1 VETRIQTRWPDFDA
15 LGHLNHAVYHVYL
28 DEARD
33 EALRATVGDVNA
45 WPNVVVH
52 ASIDYRREVALG
64 VREIIV
70 RTRVAEV
77 GRSSVRFEQTIVTPD
92 GELAAEA
99 EAVLVA
105 WDRETRRS
113 REITAAERAALTP
126 NAEFTSPP

>member
-15 LGHLNHAVYHVYL
+15 LGHLNHAIYHVYL

-33 EALRATVGDVNA
+33 EALRNTVGDINA

-52 ASIDYRREVALG
+52 ASIDYRREIALG

-70 RTRVAEV
+70 HTQIAEV
-77 GRSSVRFEQTIVTPD
+77 GRSSVRFKQTTVTPD

-105 WDRETRRS
+105 WDPAARRS
-113 REITAAERAALTP
+113 REITQEERQRLTP
-126 NAEFTSPP
+126 

>member
-33 EALRATVGDVNA
+33 AALRATVGDFDA
-45 WPNVVVH
+45 WPNVVVR

-64 VREIIV
+64 VRELVVHTQI
-70 RTRVAEV
+70 AEV

-105 WDRETRRS
+105 WDSETRRS
-113 REITAAERAALTP
+113 REITRKERERLTAL
-126 NAEFTSPP
+126 